1 MTINFAIFY
10 LMERTP
16 ERSEK
21 VKRVVNNRQQGII
34 VLEDIHD
41 PHNAQAVIRSCDC
54 FGFHTVYI
62 IFENEK
68 QFNATKMGKLAS
80 SSANKW
86 LDYKYFSSTE
96 ECYKELK
103 KQGYKTYA
111 TILDKEARSLY
122 DYNFTETKKIALVFG
137 NEHAGISEYAAKNA
151 DHKLYIPMHG
161 MIQSLNL
168 SVTAAIC
175 MFEVTRQRQE
185 NFSEFQLEEQAQ
197 ERLFAELLK
206 R

>member
-1 MTINFAIFY
+1 
-10 LMERTP
+10 MERTP
-16 ERSEK
+16 ERTEK
-21 VKRVVNNRQQGII
+21 VKRVVENRQEGII

-68 QFNATKMGKLAS
+68 RFNAVEMGKLAS

-86 LDYKYFSSTE
+86 LDYKYFTSTK
-96 ECYKELK
+96 ECFAELK
-103 KQGYKTYA
+103 KDGYETYV
-111 TILDKEARSLY
+111 TILDKEARSIY
-122 DYNFTETKKIALVFG
+122 DYDFTEKKKIALVFG
-137 NEHAGISEYAAKNA
+137 NEHAGISKFAAENA

-175 MFEVTRQRQE
+175 MFETARQRQK
-185 NFSEFQLEEQAQ
+185 NFSEFQLDEE
-197 ERLFAELLK
+197 RRTNLFQDLLK

>member
-1 MTINFAIFY
+1 MLEFY
-10 LMERTP
+10 PMERTP
-16 ERSEK
+16 ERTEK
-21 VKRVVNNRQQGII
+21 VKQVTEHRQEGII

-68 QFNATKMGKLAS
+68 QFNAVEMGKLAS

-86 LDYKYFSSTE
+86 LDYKYFTSTK
-96 ECYKELK
+96 ECFAELK
-103 KQGYKTYA
+103 QDGYETYA
-111 TILDKEARSLY
+111 TILDKGARSIY
-122 DYNFTETKKIALVFG
+122 DYDFTEKKKIALVFG
-137 NEHAGISEYAAKNA
+137 NEHAGISKFAAENA
-151 DHKLYIPMHG
+151 NNKLYIPMHG

-175 MFEVTRQRQE
+175 MFETARQRQAR
-185 NFSEFQLEEQAQ
+185 FSEFQLDKEVRTNLFQDLL
-197 ERLFAELLK
+197 ER
-206 R
+206 

>member
-1 MTINFAIFY
+1 
-10 LMERTP
+10 MERTP

-21 VKRVVNNRQQGII
+21 VKRVVDKRQEGII

-86 LDYKYFSSTE
+86 LDYKYFTSTK
-96 ECYKELK
+96 ECYAELK
-103 KQGYKTYA
+103 KNGYTSYA
-111 TILDKEARSLY
+111 TILDEEAQSIY
-122 DYNFTETKKIALVFG
+122 DYDFTENKKIALVFG
-137 NEHAGISEYAAKNA
+137 NEHAGISEYAAEHT
-151 DHKLYIPMHG
+151 DHKLYIPMNG

-168 SVTAAIC
+168 SVTAAVC

-185 NFSEFQLEEQAQ
+185 KFSEFQLETTAQ
-197 ERLFAELLK
+197 EGLFTELLK

>member
-1 MTINFAIFY
+1 MK
-10 LMERTP
+10 RTP

-21 VKRVVNNRQQGII
+21 VKNVVNNRQEGII

-62 IFENEK
+62 IFEKEK
-68 QFNATKMGKLAS
+68 QFNPTKMGKLAS

-96 ECYKELK
+96 ECYADLK
-103 KQGYKTYA
+103 KNGYKTYA
-111 TILDKEARSLY
+111 TILDKEAQSIY
-122 DYNFTETKKIALVFG
+122 DYDFTENKKVALVFG
-137 NEHAGISEYAAKNA
+137 NEHAGISEYAASHA
-151 DHKLYIPMHG
+151 DHKLYIPMNG

-185 NFSEFQLEEQAQ
+185 NFPEFKLESTVQ
-197 ERLFAELLK
+197 EELQAELLK